1 MQQRQQHQLQQ
12 QQLVRRQQKPQK
24 QMRQIAQLLQLH
36 QPQKV
41 KATDQDSAL
50 RVEMSALE
58 DQADDGKAREL
69 HWKPMS
75 WLGTLRPTTVDD
87 AWAPAIW
94 QTFFTSTLGLEV
106 PVLSSLPRHHNL
118 PAAKC
123 GCKKFLL
130 DTHGDH
136 ISTCTAHSGA
146 TKAHDWMV
154 GRLGPLFRT
163 AGHRVRTQ
171 HGVSTSA
178 ENRQKRG
185 DVEILNYL
193 QDAAGSRNL
202 VFDLAVTH
210 DRYGSSAQPHHNGL
224 LTHPLD
230 LDAPLHVAARQKIN
244 KHRDAY
250 ANNRNITFMPAITST
265 SSRMHGEFL
274 RLLFLQAHRETTAHF
289 TAIGMPAQQH
299 CDAFRFRRA
308 AFYNGLKSK
317 VGLAAAKTAAMR
329 INLNIDGCGVVAP
342 PVHSS
347 LRAPHLLA
355 NLLAHN
361 LPLPRAA
368 H

>member
-1 MQQRQQHQLQQ
+1 MKLPLDRV
-12 QQLVRRQQKPQK
+12 LVGDTVAEMKKLPPCSVDV
-24 QMRQIAQLLQLH
+24 IFADPPYNLQL
-36 QPQKV
+36 
-41 KATDQDSAL
+41 
-50 RVEMSALE
+50 E
-58 DQADDGKAREL
+58 GEL
-69 HWKPMS
+69 H
-75 WLGTLRPTTVDD
+75 RPNNTKVDGVDD

-178 ENRQKRG
+178 EGRQKRG

-210 DRYGSSAQPHHNGL
+210 A
-224 LTHPLD
+224 
-230 LDAPLHVAARQKIN
+230 
-244 KHRDAY
+244 
-250 ANNRNITFMPAITST
+250 
-265 SSRMHGEFL
+265 
-274 RLLFLQAHRETTAHF
+274 
-289 TAIGMPAQQH
+289 
-299 CDAFRFRRA
+299 
-308 AFYNGLKSK
+308 
-317 VGLAAAKTAAMR
+317 
-329 INLNIDGCGVVAP
+329 
-342 PVHSS
+342 
-347 LRAPHLLA
+347 
-355 NLLAHN
+355 
-361 LPLPRAA
+361 
-368 H
+368 

>member
-1 MQQRQQHQLQQ
+1 M
-12 QQLVRRQQKPQK
+12 
-24 QMRQIAQLLQLH
+24 
-36 QPQKV
+36 

-50 RVEMSALE
+50 RIEMSALE

-87 AWAPAIW
+87 AWAPASW

-178 ENRQKRG
+178 EIG
-185 DVEILNYL
+185 
-193 QDAAGSRNL
+193 RN
-202 VFDLAVTH
+202 AVTL
-210 DRYGSSAQPHHNGL
+210 RSSTTCKTPLAPATWF
-224 LTHPLD
+224 LTSP
-230 LDAPLHVAARQKIN
+230 
-244 KHRDAY
+244 Y
-250 ANNRNITFMPAITST
+250 
-265 SSRMHGEFL
+265 L
-274 RLLFLQAHRETTAHF
+274 RLL
-289 TAIGMPAQQH
+289 AQGGSDTGSVRPNH
-299 CDAFRFRRA
+299 
-308 AFYNGLKSK
+308 
-317 VGLAAAKTAAMR
+317 LAT
-329 INLNIDGCGVVAP
+329 L
-342 PVHSS
+342 
-347 LRAPHLLA
+347 
-355 NLLAHN
+355 
-361 LPLPRAA
+361 
-368 H
+368 

>member
-1 MQQRQQHQLQQ
+1 M
-12 QQLVRRQQKPQK
+12 
-24 QMRQIAQLLQLH
+24 
-36 QPQKV
+36 

-58 DQADDGKAREL
+58 DQADNGKAREL

-171 HGVSTSA
+171 HGLSTSA
-178 ENRQKRG
+178 EGRQKRG

-202 VFDLAVTH
+202 VFDLA
-210 DRYGSSAQPHHNGL
+210 
-224 LTHPLD
+224 
-230 LDAPLHVAARQKIN
+230 AR
-244 KHRDAY
+244 
-250 ANNRNITFMPAITST
+250 T
-265 SSRMHGEFL
+265 
-274 RLLFLQAHRETTAHF
+274 
-289 TAIGMPAQQH
+289 
-299 CDAFRFRRA
+299 
-308 AFYNGLKSK
+308 
-317 VGLAAAKTAAMR
+317 
-329 INLNIDGCGVVAP
+329 
-342 PVHSS
+342 
-347 LRAPHLLA
+347 
-355 NLLAHN
+355 
-361 LPLPRAA
+361 
-368 H
+368 

>member
-1 MQQRQQHQLQQ
+1 
-12 QQLVRRQQKPQK
+12 
-24 QMRQIAQLLQLH
+24 
-36 QPQKV
+36 
-41 KATDQDSAL
+41 
-50 RVEMSALE
+50 
-58 DQADDGKAREL
+58 
-69 HWKPMS
+69 MS

-224 LTHPLD
+224 LTHPQD
-230 LDAPLHVAARQKIN
+230 LDAPLHVAARK
-244 KHRDAY
+244 K
-250 ANNRNITFMPAITST
+250 ST
-265 SSRMHGEFL
+265 H
-274 RLLFLQAHRETTAHF
+274 
-289 TAIGMPAQQH
+289 TAINM
-299 CDAFRFRRA
+299 
-308 AFYNGLKSK
+308 LIT
-317 VGLAAAKTAAMR
+317 VT
-329 INLNIDGCGVVAP
+329 
-342 PVHSS
+342 
-347 LRAPHLLA
+347 
-355 NLLAHN
+355 
-361 LPLPRAA
+361 
-368 H
+368 